1 MEAVSLKVSWEDDLL
16 LSEDESKE
24 NFLPL
29 AGDLPMESPRLPLQA
44 AENKPKLKS
53 VVVRPKT
60 VELDSDCDEEKS
72 QIDGNFPCDVD
83 LCVHK
88 NKRFCSSASLHR
100 HWAEVHQP

>member
-24 NFLPL
+24 NVVPL
-29 AGDLPMESPRLPLQA
+29 AGDLSMESPRLPLQA

-60 VELDSDCDEEKS
+60 VELDSDCDEGKS
-72 QIDGNFPCDVD
+72 M
-83 LCVHK
+83 CVFRRTSVLVLRLVYTGIGLRSTNH
-88 NKRFCSSASLHR
+88 
-100 HWAEVHQP
+100 